1 MAAAFGLAI
10 IGLVIRAVVGI
21 IVAGILVLFLWKLSK
36 LVDAY
41 TAKLKA
47 K

>member
-1 MAAAFGLAI
+1 VAAAFGLAV
-10 IGLVIRAVVGI
+10 IGLVIRAVIGV
-21 IVAGILVLFLWKLSK
+21 IVAGVLVLFLWKLSK

-41 TAKLKA
+41 TAKLKS